1 MDDSRE
7 HRMFGMSSTRRAAV
21 LALVVCALALS
32 VAVPLRNY
40 LSQRGEL
47 AEVQQQQE
55 RLREQVAE
63 LEQRKTELQ
72 DPAQV
77 EAEARRR
84 LRYVRPGE
92 TPYIVQVPDTAP
104 DGAGSA
110 QPDAPEPADQPQP
123 WYSDLWRSAN
133 PPTDSAGD
141 GGSRR

>member
-1 MDDSRE
+1 MGDSRD
-7 HRMFGMSSTRRAAV
+7 HWMFGMSSTRRAAV

-40 LSQRGEL
+40 LSQRSEL
-47 AEVQQQQE
+47 AEVQQQQD

-63 LEQRKTELQ
+63 LEQRKAELQ
-72 DPAQV
+72 DPAQI

-92 TPYIVQVPDTAP
+92 TPYIVQVPDKAP
-104 DGAGSA
+104 DSA
-110 QPDAPEPADQPQP
+110 ESGQPAAPEPGDQPQP

-133 PPTDSAGD
+133 PPPDGD
-141 GGSRR
+141 AQR